1 MKKYV
6 VYFINWEGE
15 WEEEV
20 FDNKNEAEKYVE
32 KQEDNLNGMDEAY
45 EIKEENR

>member
-20 FDNKNEAEKYVE
+20 FNHKHEAEEYIE
-32 KQEDNLNGMDEAY
+32 ERENNLNGMDEAY
-45 EIKEENR
+45 EIKEEDR

>member
-1 MKKYV
+1 MKVYV

-20 FDNKNEAEKYVE
+20 FNNKIEAEKYVE
-32 KQEDNLNGMDEAY
+32 QWEVNLNDIDEAY
-45 EIKEENR
+45 EIKEEER

>member
-20 FDNKNEAEKYVE
+20 FDHECEAEAYVE
-32 KQEDNLNGMDEAY
+32 EKENNLNGMDEAY

>member
-1 MKKYV
+1 MKKYI

-20 FDNKNEAEKYVE
+20 FNNRKDAEEYVKE
-32 KQEDNLNGMDEAY
+32 RENNLNDIDEAY
-45 EIKEENR
+45 EIKEEDR